1 MRLCT
6 FQVHIPWE
14 PSEERALDV
23 ACQQWQT
30 NLFGSELARNLE
42 LPRQFDAAEHV
53 RWIGEFL
60 ELKPS

>member
-6 FQVHIPWE
+6 FQVHLPWE

-30 NLFGSELARNLE
+30 NLFGRSSLGIWSCRDSSMQPNMSDGSGS
-42 LPRQFDAAEHV
+42 F
-53 RWIGEFL
+53 
-60 ELKPS
+60 SS